1 MSLEESEEEA
11 EGGEELLGKSPVDA
25 FGPLPHTG
33 SLPALPP
40 GGAEGQPAAT
50 TKGQEDR
57 GCLGSARGD
66 ASGAVRLEVLEE
78 NPALRGCGIPC
89 QSSLPTSPSPACLEK
104 EGAGMCPAVAEKTPP
119 LLRATPRPGI
129 SAAGPY
135 GDQGGRGGR
144 ESRHPWLRWRGKV
157 GLSPLNPPVVELLCA
172 PRSGPS
178 TGGRNH
184 LQNLLAPSP
193 GRGLKVLE
201 KETTKTN
208 VGHFIDCYIDKL
220 STGLAKVCLAS
231 SFFFFFFC
239 YFSLLSDSDL
249 FQAAP
254 PWKAERERGKDRSTD
269 VPGDI
274 WYTEMLP

>member
-1 MSLEESEEEA
+1 
-11 EGGEELLGKSPVDA
+11 
-25 FGPLPHTG
+25 
-33 SLPALPP
+33 
-40 GGAEGQPAAT
+40 
-50 TKGQEDR
+50 
-57 GCLGSARGD
+57 
-66 ASGAVRLEVLEE
+66 
-78 NPALRGCGIPC
+78 
-89 QSSLPTSPSPACLEK
+89 
-104 EGAGMCPAVAEKTPP
+104 MCPAVAEKTPP

-231 SFFFFFFC
+231 SFFFFFFLLLFLAFGLRFVPSC
-239 YFSLLSDSDL
+239 PSL
-249 FQAAP
+249 
-254 PWKAERERGKDRSTD
+254 EGRERKRERQIHRCTWRYLVYRD
-269 VPGDI
+269 VALGH
-274 WYTEMLP
+274 

>member
-1 MSLEESEEEA
+1 
-11 EGGEELLGKSPVDA
+11 
-25 FGPLPHTG
+25 
-33 SLPALPP
+33 
-40 GGAEGQPAAT
+40 
-50 TKGQEDR
+50 
-57 GCLGSARGD
+57 
-66 ASGAVRLEVLEE
+66 
-78 NPALRGCGIPC
+78 
-89 QSSLPTSPSPACLEK
+89 
-104 EGAGMCPAVAEKTPP
+104 MCPAVAEKMPP

-231 SFFFFFFC
+231 SFFFFFSVTFPC
-239 YFSLLSDSDL
+239 FRTQICSKLPLPGRQREKEGKTD
-249 FQAAP
+249 P
-254 PWKAERERGKDRSTD
+254 PMYLEIFGIQRCCLRTLRQTD
-269 VPGDI
+269 NMNNVHLE
-274 WYTEMLP
+274 TNKQKK